1 MSKIRLNHPPNPMP
15 RLVGGKAVLTGLGF
29 NDILV
34 AVFLV
39 VGLDLGTMYS

>member
-1 MSKIRLNHPPNPMP
+1 MSKIRLTQPPKPIP

-34 AVFLV
+34 VVFLV